1 VWGYGRETATC
12 RLAHTV
18 PLGARRRPGPRR
30 CKANARANCTGEI
43 LASSD
48 VTRNE
53 IKTFTLNKS
62 GDGYE
67 LVGHTETHQFVS
79 CKADAD
85 ATATFVSVR

>member
-1 VWGYGRETATC
+1 MKQP
-12 RLAHTV
+12 LAALLALSISE
-18 PLGARRRPGPRR
+18 LGAAPILADA
-30 CKANARANCTGEI
+30 KANARANCTGEI

-85 ATATFVSVR
+85 GTATFVSVR